1 MAILLSLPLVVVDA
15 YMMVSVTAFYELATE
30 RLVVMSSTD
39 YDNMVN
45 ADYTVKEESA
55 PAEDTEG
62 AEAETP
68 EAEPEKPEE

>member
-1 MAILLSLPLVVVDA
+1 
-15 YMMVSVTAFYELATE
+15 
-30 RLVVMSSTD
+30 MSSTD